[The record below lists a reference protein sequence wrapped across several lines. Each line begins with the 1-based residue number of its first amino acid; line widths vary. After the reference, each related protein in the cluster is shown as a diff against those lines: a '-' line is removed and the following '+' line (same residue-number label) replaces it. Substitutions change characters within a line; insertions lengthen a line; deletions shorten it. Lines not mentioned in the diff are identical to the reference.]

1 MNRLV
6 TFASAMVIAFGLNGF
21 HSSPAAAAAPL
32 AQESKPDPKQDGTPA
47 PTPAPKQDGTPAP
60 KQEPKPEPKKE
71 GRRDGRHHEEETP
84 LSRQMEQL
92 DHAMDFLKRGL
103 RDPAKRDACLAQV
116 ANAQAACVAAKLLV
130 PKMAATTA
138 EADRPAF
145 VTDFRKGIAS
155 LLIEFTNLE
164 LALLNGNKE
173 AALASYK
180 KLEKMEDEGHDN
192 FTDGG

>member
-1 MNRLV
+1 MKRFTVAVSVLV
-6 TFASAMVIAFGLNGF
+6 LAIGLTGF
-21 HSSPAAAAAPL
+21 RPA
-32 AQESKPDPKQDGTPA
+32 QDGKPE

-60 KQEPKPEPKKE
+60 APKQEGKRE
-71 GRRDGRHHEEETP
+71 GRREGRHHEEETP

-103 RDPAKRDACLAQV
+103 RDPAKKDACLAQV

-145 VTDFRKGIAS
+145 VTDFRKGIAT

-164 LALLNGNKE
+164 LALLNGDKD